1 MRRRAG
7 REIALCGVMAALAV
21 TVMFLGTLI
30 PIATFVCPMLCMMVL
45 SFVLTMVGRKL
56 AWVWYVAVAVLSLL
70 LVPDKEAC
78 TVFVFFG
85 YYPIVK
91 PWFDR
96 RRPSFLWKL
105 VLFNVLIFLMYGLL
119 IWVLGLQSVA
129 EDLQEAGTVVTV
141 ITLILGNV
149 TLFMLDVLLGRFGA
163 LAKRKR

>member
-1 MRRRAG
+1 
-7 REIALCGVMAALAV
+7 
-21 TVMFLGTLI
+21 
-30 PIATFVCPMLCMMVL
+30 
-45 SFVLTMVGRKL
+45 
-56 AWVWYVAVAVLSLL
+56 
-70 LVPDKEAC
+70 
-78 TVFVFFG
+78 
-85 YYPIVK
+85 VK

-129 EDLQEAGTVVTV
+129 EDLQEAGTVITV